1 MSEAERAEAMAKAD
15 EISTKYPSI
24 GRTTALEHIRQL
36 RSRLGDFHHAID
48 NAETISKAQVVLGTL
63 GHGGEDGAQDL
74 EKLVLGLESQG
85 LGNNPGKFKQY
96 MNAFVR
102 AKSLFPDLRGEDF
115 RQYMKNA
122 NSSKYGL
129 SDDYLQNVVP
139 TMMQH
144 EGSNNFGTMQASAFS
159 ALIGSRQSKAAKANM
174 ASYGLTEDK
183 EGTRIKNADMLISNP
198 YKWATEFLAPQLETK
213 NVRLDEEHRGDVVK
227 ALTQMFSNRKV
238 GEFFAGMLVNRG
250 IIEKDRNL
258 LAGAKGTE
266 AADNLKRQDPFVAWE
281 GVTNQMKDAAAAL
294 ISIKPA
300 MDAMNAAANSFSN
313 MARTF
318 QTGEV
323 PKNTNLGRIIAAYNE
338 PVEDINERNRVDSLK
353 TRQREVAE
361 RLRQGG
367 YSDSVTRDMRLK
379 DFELRSGI
387 DAANNYDSQPPI
399 FSQDELDRWQ
409 EIDREHRRGAALSG
423 MRGGASIP
431 GVPLPMADPR
441 KTFGEMPPV
450 QSLEGATVQATL
462 TGSAEVSGEVTGK
475 FEVTAGSALI
485 AIVESVKTL
494 TTKLQG
500 TLNANG
506 PGSLGHSS
514 PDAAAPAAGFTA
526 PPNPL

>member
-1 MSEAERAEAMAKAD
+1 LA
-15 EISTKYPSI
+15 
-24 GRTTALEHIRQL
+24 GC
-36 RSRLGDFHHAID
+36 
-48 NAETISKAQVVLGTL
+48 QVVLGTL

-85 LGNNPGKFKQY
+85 LGNNPDKFKQY

-159 ALIGSRQSKAAKANM
+159 ALIGGRQSKAAKANM

-213 NVRLDEEHRGDVVK
+213 NVRMDEEHRGDVVK

-266 AADNLKRQDPFVAWE
+266 AADNLKQQDPFVAWE
-281 GVTNQMKDAAAAL
+281 GVTNQMKDAAAAM
-294 ISIKPA
+294 ISMKPVIS
-300 MDAMNAAANSFSN
+300 AMNDLASTIAVKSKAAQEGRYFDLLPEDD
-313 MARTF
+313 R
-318 QTGEV
+318 
-323 PKNTNLGRIIAAYNE
+323 RIIGGAIRAWNT
-338 PVEDINERNRVDSLK
+338 PLSDINERNRVDGLNA
-353 TRQREVAE
+353 RQREVAE
-361 RLRQGG
+361 KLRQGG
-367 YSDSVTRDMRLK
+367 YSDSVTRDLRMK

-387 DAANNYDSQPPI
+387 DAANNYNSQPPI

-431 GVPLPMADPR
+431 GVPLPMSDPR
-441 KTFGEMPPV
+441 KTFSEMPPV
-450 QSLEGATVQATL
+450 QSLEGANVQATL
-462 TGSAEVSGEVTGK
+462 TGSAEVTGAVDVNVK
-475 FEVTAGSALI
+475 VEAGSSLI
-485 AIVESVKTL
+485 AIEESVKSL
-494 TTKLQG
+494 IARVG
-500 TLNANG
+500 GMLNTNG

-514 PDAAAPAAGFTA
+514 PDAAAPA
-526 PPNPL
+526 PNPSTGGASGAW